1 VISEQDEE
9 ACEGLLVAVSGHVV
23 ADLVLRRGVASGE
36 ARKQQHAALTGG
48 AAASAGAGAGFVGSG
63 KDSKRWDRGHVRMSV
78 VHSAV
83 HGHARAC
90 NCYAS
95 VITGTFRLRPY
106 GRWESTTT
114 VAGVAGTGRWPREV
128 RDCLNRA
135 RGAGALKG
143 PSSACRSLI
152 IL

>member
-1 VISEQDEE
+1 MPFRAALSLIWQ
-9 ACEGLLVAVSGHVV
+9 
-23 ADLVLRRGVASGE
+23 RGVASGE

-63 KDSKRWDRGHVRMSV
+63 KDSKRYDRGHVRMSDT

-114 VAGVAGTGRWPREV
+114 VAGVDGDGSWLREV
-128 RDCLNRA
+128 LDCLNRA